1 MERDK
6 IIKIKDMIGKIKDK
20 QILKEVFFLAQT
32 ELQSIDG
39 NCKYS
44 HNDNGIFF
52 DLKVLSEPVLLKI
65 EELLKNTLAS
75 TNTES
80 ETISYNIYY
89 NDENK

>member
-1 MERDK
+1 MDRDRM
-6 IIKIKDMIGKIKDK
+6 IKIKDMIGKIKDK
-20 QILKEVFFLAQT
+20 EILKEVFYIAQT

-52 DLKVLSEPVLLKI
+52 DLKVLSEPTLLKI
-65 EELLKNTLAS
+65 EELLKTTLSA

-80 ETISYNIYY
+80 DTISYNIYY